1 MDDNSAYIQDITVH
15 LMRGGSFDDSGDFL
29 LHIENTKTN
38 LILKK
43 LGFTWNAADAEVFN
57 RVKGQTILEISSWGC
72 KYYINYEEYIEFVD
86 KNSNYV
92 FNNIV
97 YIER

>member
-43 LGFTWNAADAEVFN
+43 LGFTWNAVN
-57 RVKGQTILEISSWGC
+57 TILIMRS
-72 KYYINYEEYIEFVD
+72 I
-86 KNSNYV
+86 
-92 FNNIV
+92 
-97 YIER
+97 